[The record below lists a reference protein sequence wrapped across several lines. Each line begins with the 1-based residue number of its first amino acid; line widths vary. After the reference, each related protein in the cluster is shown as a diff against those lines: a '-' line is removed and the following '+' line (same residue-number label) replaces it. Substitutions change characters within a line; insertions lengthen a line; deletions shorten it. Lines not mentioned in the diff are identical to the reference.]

1 MLHECAGDRQA
12 LALTA
17 REARA
22 ALGYRSIEPLGL
34 IEHKG
39 ALGNLQRMEHVGIS
53 RALVAKAQVA
63 RHRAR
68 EQPRLLRHVSDMP
81 ANLTLRKVAQV
92 NAVQA
97 NGALRGIVEAKQ
109 KLGHR

>member
-17 REARA
+17 REVRA

-39 ALGNLQRMEHVGIS
+39 ALGNLQRMEHVSLG

-63 RHRAR
+63 RHRTR

-81 ANLTLRKVAQV
+81 ANLTLRKVAQID
-92 NAVQA
+92 AIQA
-97 NGALRGIVEAKQ
+97 NGTLRGIVETQ
-109 KLGHR
+109 QELGHR